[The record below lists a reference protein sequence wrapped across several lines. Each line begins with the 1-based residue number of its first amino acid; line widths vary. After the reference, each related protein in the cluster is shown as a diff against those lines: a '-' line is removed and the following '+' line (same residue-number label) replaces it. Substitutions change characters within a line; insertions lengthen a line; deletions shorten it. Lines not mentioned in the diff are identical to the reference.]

1 MGLQGSTTRPALMV
15 SSGDVGSSD
24 LSAVPAKRFF
34 GRCMDCGG
42 GVKTAR
48 ERAEEKRLE
57 KLELIRVQVASGAL
71 VIRPMTDEERRR
83 YPPRHEHPKRPGS
96 AGRGH

>member
-1 MGLQGSTTRPALMV
+1 
-15 SSGDVGSSD
+15 
-24 LSAVPAKRFF
+24 
-34 GRCMDCGG
+34 MDRGG

-83 YPPRHEHPKRPGS
+83 FPPRQVQPKRPGS
-96 AGRGH
+96 AQRGH